1 MRRIFASAIAIA
13 VIGTSLSSC
22 GQVEEPAS
30 NENEISSASE
40 VKSDYDSD
48 SNDENIKDNF
58 ASDDLSKSDDDVSNS
73 SNILSSDLSG
83 DASELSFDYENVIR
97 AYFDA
102 SNEGDY
108 KKILR
113 TMFPDKEVEA
123 ILKLTELGANNLV
136 EELSENK
143 TNYIIT
149 DIVEECS
156 MTDEE
161 LDQYMLYFDQVAGVF
176 NKIEEYGG
184 DVKALSDEQREE
196 LYNAFMGFTASEDD
210 DIKPYIQCHRR
221 L

>member
-108 KKILR
+108 KKIIR

-143 TNYIIT
+143 TI
-149 DIVEECS
+149 
-156 MTDEE
+156 
-161 LDQYMLYFDQVAGVF
+161 
-176 NKIEEYGG
+176 
-184 DVKALSDEQREE
+184 
-196 LYNAFMGFTASEDD
+196 
-210 DIKPYIQCHRR
+210 
-221 L
+221 

>member
-1 MRRIFASAIAIA
+1 MYNLEKSIRLTYFYSMKVILMRRIFASAIAIA

-102 SNEGDY
+102 SNEGEIT
-108 KKILR
+108 KKSSEQCFQIKKLRLFLNLPNLEQIILW
-113 TMFPDKEVEA
+113 K
-123 ILKLTELGANNLV
+123 
-136 EELSENK
+136 
-143 TNYIIT
+143 NYP
-149 DIVEECS
+149 
-156 MTDEE
+156 
-161 LDQYMLYFDQVAGVF
+161 
-176 NKIEEYGG
+176 KIR
-184 DVKALSDEQREE
+184 Q
-196 LYNAFMGFTASEDD
+196 T
-210 DIKPYIQCHRR
+210 I
-221 L
+221 